1 MNNVNLIY
9 ALAFHKNDSVSSL
22 VTCVRDTAKLLT
34 VGVLGRTHFLSEK
47 ISWTRFL
54 ICTRLAHIIWLSELI
69 IGKPTVNYGS
79 PKIIK
84 SQN

>member
-1 MNNVNLIY
+1 MLLRAGRKYSEI
-9 ALAFHKNDSVSSL
+9 SVSRTPYL
-22 VTCVRDTAKLLT
+22 REVLT

-69 IGKPTVNYGS
+69 IGKPPVNYGS